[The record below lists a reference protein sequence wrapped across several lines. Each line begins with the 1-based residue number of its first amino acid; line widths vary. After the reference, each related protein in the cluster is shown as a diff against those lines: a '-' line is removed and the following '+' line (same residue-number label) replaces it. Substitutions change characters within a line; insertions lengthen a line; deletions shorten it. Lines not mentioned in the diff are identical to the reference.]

1 MGLLEALRLGW
12 DALRSHALRTFL
24 TALGI
29 IFGVAAVIS
38 MLSIGEGARQQSL
51 EQIQLLGIRNILVYD
66 VPPEDTEAGE
76 GRSNQS
82 VGLTQADA
90 RAIAKVHPQVE
101 RVVPERWFS
110 QDVVVGSETVEATVV
125 GTIPDYVPALNYIA
139 ASGRFFSFEDVAAV
153 RRVCAL
159 GAGIKRELF
168 HYQDPVGQRIRIGD
182 NWYTVVGVMEH
193 RAFLGGEA
201 NTEVRD
207 TNRDIYI
214 PLTAALQRF
223 THDTFDSELSR
234 ITIQVLDPDHLREA
248 AYGVDATLRR
258 RHQGV
263 SDFQIVVPE
272 ALLRQR
278 QETQRIFNIVMGAI
292 AGISLLVG
300 GIGIMNIMLASI
312 LERTREIGIR
322 RAVGARERDIL
333 RQFLLEAVIVSLLG
347 GVIGIAL
354 GFLLTQAIASYA
366 DWRTV
371 VSWTSVALSFG
382 VAATVGI
389 VFGYYPARRAARL
402 HPIESL
408 RYE

>member
-1 MGLLEALRLGW
+1 MDFREALRVGW
-12 DALRSHALRTFL
+12 DGLRSHSLRTFL

-38 MLSIGEGARQQSL
+38 MLSIGEGARRQAL
-51 EQIQLLGIRNILVYD
+51 DQIQLMGIRNILVYD
-66 VPPEDTEAGE
+66 VPPEDTEEGE

-82 VGLTQADA
+82 RGLTLADA
-90 RAIAKVHPQVE
+90 DAVAQVHPQVE

-110 QDVVVGSETVEATVV
+110 QDVSVGNETVEATVV
-125 GTIPDYVPALNYIA
+125 GTVPDHVPALNYVA
-139 ASGRFFSFEDVAAV
+139 SSGRFFSYDDVLSV

-168 HYQDPVGQRIRIGD
+168 HYQDPVGQRLRIGD
-182 NWYTVVGVMEH
+182 DWYTVIGVMEH
-193 RAFLGGEA
+193 RAFLGGEG

-207 TNRDIYI
+207 TNRDIYV

-234 ITIQVLDPDHLREA
+234 LTVQVRDAETLREA
-248 AYGVDATLRR
+248 AHGIAATLKR
-258 RHQGV
+258 RHQAV
-263 SDFQIVVPE
+263 EDFQIVVPE
-272 ALLRQR
+272 ALLRQQ

-322 RAVGARERDIL
+322 RAVGAKQRDIL

-347 GVIGIAL
+347 GLVGIAL
-354 GFLLTQAIASYA
+354 GFLLTRVIASYA

-371 VSWTSVALSFG
+371 VSWTSVVLSFG

-389 VFGYYPARRAARL
+389 VFGYFPARRAARL